1 MPPTVKPN
9 SLKPKETIMA
19 LGTITFHNIKS
30 IVVTPNHFESKNIH
44 GNIKSMEFI
53 LTDDKD
59 TQFAFTVY
67 GDLSGKNT
75 MPDISFAPTKT
86 YQV

>member
-1 MPPTVKPN
+1 MP
-9 SLKPKETIMA
+9 

-30 IVVTPNHFESKNIH
+30 IVVTPNHFDFKNAH
-44 GNIKSMEFI
+44 GNIKAMEFI

-59 TQFAFTVY
+59 NQFTFTVF
-67 GDLSGKNT
+67 GDLSGKNI